1 MLFDIIRRTIAVVI
15 LNITG
20 AFVGG
25 SVIGIEVWQ
34 AAVMAAVAG
43 VMGVAQE
50 LSRSYLSDGMLD
62 INEINAVF
70 GKAANKQADQTEEP
84 KG

>member
-1 MLFDIIRRTIAVVI
+1 MVLDIVRRTFAVVI

-25 SVIGIEVWQ
+25 SVIGIEIWQ
-34 AAVMAAVAG
+34 AAIMAAVAG

-50 LSRSYLSDGMLD
+50 LSRSYLSDGHLD
-62 INEINAVF
+62 VEEINRTF
-70 GKAANKQADQTEEP
+70 GKIADKSGP
-84 KG
+84 KEK